1 MSSDKLDYS
10 VDHNSVEEDLKS
22 SLNNASKYGKILNL
36 IRSPWGQV
44 WIISIVC
51 FCLPGMYNAL
61 SGMGGSGQVDPTV
74 AANATVA
81 LLSVG
86 AATGVFFAG
95 PIVGWIGPTLSLFIG
110 AWTYPLYSG
119 ALLNFNHHQNAAF
132 VIASGAIL
140 GLGANFI
147 WIPEGMIMTTYVEDE
162 SRGKAIALF
171 WIIFNLGGGIGS
183 LASFGINFHEK
194 GGTVTDSTYI
204 AYIVIMVFGWLL
216 GSLLIC
222 PPSKL
227 NSKYKGERVA
237 KINQEHKEPFSFS
250 KVVSVMKFTFKVATN
265 WRVLSFV
272 PMFFNAN
279 VFYSYQQ
286 NSVNGMTFDIRS
298 RALNSSFYWFAQMF
312 GGFIIGFV
320 LDLKYFKR
328 GTKVLIGWA
337 ILMVTGMVIWGGGLS
352 FQLWN
357 DKRTALGLI
366 QDIDY
371 TEKQAV
377 GPIFLYIF
385 YGMYDALWQGF
396 CYWMIGTIA
405 KSPVEGGIIVGTYKT
420 CQCVGGAMAW
430 RVNALGVAPKSQL
443 AMNWG
448 LTCGTLIIAL
458 PCVISFWRGSNDEKS
473 QSEVGSIAAAQETTE
488 DAVESKPAG
497 EAKAD
502 ENTKV

>member
-1 MSSDKLDYS
+1 MSSDKLDYL
-10 VDHNSVEEDLKS
+10 VDHNSVEEELKS
-22 SLNNASKYGKILNL
+22 SLGNSSNYGKFLNV

-74 AANATVA
+74 ASNATVA

-110 AWTYPLYSG
+110 GWAYPLYSG

-132 VIASGAIL
+132 VITAGALL
-140 GLGANFI
+140 GLGANFV
-147 WIPEGMIMTTYVEDE
+147 WIPEGMIMTTYVKDE
-162 SRGKAIALF
+162 ARGRAIALF
-171 WIIFNLGGGIGS
+171 WIVFNLGGGVGS
-183 LASFGINFHEK
+183 LASLGINYHQA

-216 GSLLIC
+216 GSLLVC
-222 PPSKL
+222 SPSKL
-227 NSKYKGERVA
+227 NAKYKGERVA
-237 KINQEHKEPFSFS
+237 KVNKEQNKPFSLS
-250 KVVSVMKFTFKVATN
+250 KIVSVMKFTLKVATN
-265 WRVLSFV
+265 WKVLCLI

-298 RALNSSFYWFAQMF
+298 RALNSALYWFAQMF
-312 GGFIIGFV
+312 GGFFIGFI

-328 GTKVLIGWA
+328 GTKVLIGW
-337 ILMVTGMVIWGGGLS
+337 ILLMVTGMVIWGGGLS
-352 FQLWN
+352 FQIWN
-357 DKRTALGLI
+357 DKRLALGLK
-366 QDIDY
+366 QDVDF

-385 YGMYDALWQGF
+385 YGMYDALWQGY

-405 KSPVEGGIIVGTYKT
+405 NSPIEGGIIVGTYKT
-420 CQCVGGAMAW
+420 MQCVGGAMAW
-430 RVNALGVAPKSQL
+430 RVNALKVAPKNQL

-458 PCVISFWRGSNDEKS
+458 PCVINFLKN
-473 QSEVGSIAAAQETTE
+473 
-488 DAVESKPAG
+488 DAVSEPEKTESDILPAENILPAEDSKLVAESKS
-497 EAKAD
+497 
-502 ENTKV
+502 